1 MFVAAV
7 ARPPAP
13 SPLPAQTTVTAA
25 PVPSATATP
34 DRDVP
39 AACAADVRGRSFSR
53 GTLEERVSELR
64 SWSQA
69 DRGGV
74 ASLVLTDAALTDSV
88 RAQLSGP
95 DAPPFED
102 PRIAIRPDGIHVSG
116 AVSQLFFRF
125 PISARLV
132 PGVSGGILRFEVR
145 DLDTGRLPS
154 GYRDQVQ
161 ELIGE
166 ASDPANWRVP
176 LTVDTFVTRSGCAVL
191 TGRA

>member
-1 MFVAAV
+1 MT
-7 ARPPAP
+7 AR
-13 SPLPAQTTVTAA
+13 
-25 PVPSATATP
+25 PVPSAAETP

-39 AACAADVRGRSFSR
+39 AACAADVRGRTFSR
-53 GTLEERVSELR
+53 GALEDRVRELR
-64 SWSQA
+64 SWAQA
-69 DRGGV
+69 NPGGA

-88 RAQLSGP
+88 RAQLAGP

-102 PRIAIRPDGIHVSG
+102 PRVAIRPDGIHVSG

-125 PISARLV
+125 PIRARLV

-145 DLDTGRLPS
+145 DLETGNLPS

-161 ELIGE
+161 QLIGE
-166 ASDPANWRVP
+166 ASDPSNWRVP
-176 LTVDTFVTRSGCAVL
+176 LRVDTFVTRSGCAVL